1 MSRQQSSGNQ
11 TSTSNGK
18 QATPA
23 SNGNS
28 DGVRGKLSVREA
40 GRKGGLR
47 VRELIA
53 RGRQVEARQ
62 GEQRTH

>member
-1 MSRQQSSGNQ
+1 MSRQQSPGNGNRN
-11 TSTSNGK
+11 TK
-18 QATPA
+18 QATHV
-23 SNGNS
+23 SNGAA
-28 DGVRGKLSVREA
+28 DGARGKLSVREA

>member
-1 MSRQQSSGNQ
+1 MSRRQSPGNE
-11 TSTSNGK
+11 TSNDK
-18 QATPA
+18 QADHA
-23 SNGNS
+23 SNGAS
-28 DGVRGKLSVREA
+28 DGARGKLSVREA

-53 RGRQVEARQ
+53 RGREVEARQ